1 MGEYDS
7 ANSHLVKSLNAFSNL
22 FFFQLDIFDN
32 VTIQVYKKRI
42 SNFYIQF

>member
-32 VTIQVYKKRI
+32 VTIQVYKRTI
-42 SNFYIQF
+42 SIIFSF